1 VDWEVALMSL
11 QSMKKRMKMLSD
23 STMLLKM
30 RALEEMAIIRL
41 IKIGIRT
48 SRTLNLDI

>member
-1 VDWEVALMSL
+1 
-11 QSMKKRMKMLSD
+11 
-23 STMLLKM
+23 M